1 MATITVRLNEDE
13 KRLYEEYARYK
24 NVPLSTLLKQVFN
37 EKIEDEID
45 LKAILAYEDRVSTNE
60 IEYVTFEEIKERI
73 GM

>member
-24 NVPLSTLLKQVFN
+24 NVPLSTLMKQVFN

-45 LKAILAYEDRVSTNE
+45 LKAILAYEDRMSNNE

>member
-24 NVPLSTLLKQVFN
+24 NVPLSTLMKQVFN